1 MAKKRSLRNPSI
13 RKRSRRKRRKRSGLG
28 EYRWLIAAILLA
40 LFAYF
45 LNDFQGVGYGFLG
58 SYIWLAAFVFS
69 FFLGIFYFSQFILPL
84 GWKESWF
91 EGMRLALAY
100 NFPLLSRLLGVQSS
114 NRKGTPGRQEL
125 KDLPSSLIDHG
136 AGLIK
141 SQLALILTRGIV
153 ITRSAGPGFVRLN
166 KAENIGLTVDL
177 REQRRKRNVRA
188 MTRDG
193 IPVETEISVS
203 FRVKQEQPPGEPD
216 LPYPYEP
223 NALFQISYLDS
234 LREKESELDW
244 TRQISHSAENSLI
257 SELSRFT
264 FDELY
269 QVEQISGTTPLEQVK
284 QTVQSDLAARFD
296 RHGIEITDFTYGHLK
311 PPDRIVEQKIINWQA
326 DWKRR
331 MQVQEAEGD
340 ARILK
345 RLRLARARAQVE
357 IIENI
362 AKNIDIMRRN
372 EEADLKDIV
381 AYRMIEAMEKAI
393 SDETVQELVPENTRS
408 NLARFEKWLQRYP
421 GYGTDSKAKGRQDF

>member
-1 MAKKRSLRNPSI
+1 LV
-13 RKRSRRKRRKRSGLG
+13 
-28 EYRWLIAAILLA
+28 

-45 LNDFQGVGYGFLG
+45 LDDSQGVSYGFLG

-84 GWKESWF
+84 DWKQSWF

-100 NFPLLSRLLGVQSS
+100 NFPLLSRLLGVPASK
-114 NRKGTPGRQEL
+114 RKGTPGREGL
-125 KDLPSSLIDHG
+125 KDLPSSLKNHG

-141 SQLALILTRGIV
+141 SHLALILTRGIV

-166 KAENIGLTVDL
+166 KAENIGLSVDL

-203 FRVKQEQPPGEPD
+203 FRVKQEQPPAEPD

-223 NALFQISYLDS
+223 NALFQISYVDS
-234 LREKESELDW
+234 LREKDSELDW
-244 TRQISHSAENSLI
+244 TQQISHSAENSLI
-257 SELSRFT
+257 SELSRYT

-284 QTVQSDLAARFD
+284 KTVQSDLAARFD

-340 ARILK
+340 ARIMK

-421 GYGTDSKAKGRQDF
+421 GYGSDSKAKGRQDF